1 MVHGVIATLGWSR
14 FEAILDA
21 TIKQTD
27 PDGAQAAEQDAA
39 TRRFVAVGRA
49 NDHHI
54 RTLIARGTS
63 LDILSFM
70 AAVNRIADLLGA
82 EGDADSIDIRRSKA
96 IGVLARPAHALELLA
111 RHQSEDSAEAAN
123 RNGDPDPE
131 GDGYLSSP
139 PTRHVVGR
147 VTAVVAP
154 RGSGST
160 CISPTPPCAART
172 RGPCVE
178 SRASARSLRIPSGT
192 GWAGLMRPSPSSPG
206 AARSA
211 TRRRLRGP
219 ARNP

>member
-1 MVHGVIATLGWSR
+1 MEGAAGCRRHRALTAPQVAEVDEVVHGVIATLGWSGSR
-14 FEAILDA
+14 QSWTPPSSRDR
-21 TIKQTD
+21 
-27 PDGAQAAEQDAA
+27 PRRRQAAEQDAA

-111 RHQSEDSAEAAN
+111 RHQSELAEAAN
-123 RNGDPDPE
+123 RNGDPDLE

-139 PTRHVVGR
+139 PDSPRRREGHRCGCAPRIRLHVHLTDAALRGGPAGR
-147 VTAVVAP
+147 VSN
-154 RGSGST
+154 RGSRPGH
-160 CISPTPPCAART
+160 CAYRPGLA
-172 RGPCVE
+172 GPD
-178 SRASARSLRIPSGT
+178 
-192 GWAGLMRPSPSSPG
+192 
-206 AARSA
+206 
-211 TRRRLRGP
+211 
-219 ARNP
+219 